1 MKVDRRSFLSFV
13 IGGAAG
19 TALSPLPWKLMDDS
33 SIWSQMWPW
42 TPVPPDGEV
51 VYEDS
56 TCSLC
61 PGGCGISVRKVDN
74 RAVKIEGKPG
84 HPVNDGRICILGLS
98 GLQFLYG
105 PTRIKSPMKRIGDR
119 GEGKWQKITWHEA
132 DAILTEKLSDI
143 RNKGEAHTVAAIAG
157 SDSGSVPALL
167 QRFMTAYG
175 SPNFIRTPSF
185 RDADEL
191 AVKSLFG
198 ETGRTGYDVE
208 NADYVLSFGSGIAD
222 GWGSP
227 VRMFQAASLW
237 KEKNVTVVQVEPRLS
252 NSAAK
257 ATHWVPINPGT
268 EADLALG
275 IAAVMVDRNMLD
287 TGAVSGLRGWKS
299 DLLDNY
305 ATQKVSQTTGV
316 AAERIIALA
325 KGFAGADHPL
335 ALCGRGKGSTAIS
348 LRETAAVYIL
358 NALTGNIN
366 EEGGMWALPETDYIQ
381 WPRATTDQ
389 LASAGLSQP
398 RIDGAGS
405 GRYIEARYLPT
416 RLAESVNGGGPYPMQ
431 VLLVAGANPCHD
443 LPDTKGVKAALS
455 RIPFIVSFSSFN
467 DETAAMADLLL
478 PDHVYLERYAD
489 IPVEAGLTRQV
500 IGLSKPVVSP
510 QFNTRHL
517 GETLI
522 TVARA
527 MGGDIADAFP
537 WDNYETCLEETLAE
551 KWDTLMEAGV
561 WVQDDVD
568 PVADTLRLARQ
579 TTAPAIQAEGDVNS
593 FPLLLVPYDSIQ
605 LTSGYIGEA
614 PFMIKAVADTVIKG
628 KDGFVEVNPQ
638 TASAAGLGE
647 GDMAILTTPVGE
659 ARLRVHLFEGI
670 QPGVL
675 AMARGLGH
683 TAYDGYL
690 ADKGV
695 NVNELIGP
703 VEDPSSGHDAAWG
716 IRAMLAKA

>member
-74 RAVKIEGKPG
+74 RAIKIEGKQG
-84 HPVNDGRICILGLS
+84 HPVNDGGICILGLS
-98 GLQFLYG
+98 GLQLLYG
-105 PTRIKSPMKRIGDR
+105 PTRIKSPMKRIGER
-119 GEGKWQKITWHEA
+119 GEGKWQKISWDEA
-132 DAILTEKLSDI
+132 IAILTEKLTDV

-157 SDSGSVPALL
+157 SDSGTVPALL

-175 SPNFIRTPSF
+175 SPNFIRTPSG
-185 RDADEL
+185 RDSDEL
-191 AVKSLFG
+191 AVKTLFG
-198 ETGRTGYDVE
+198 AKGRTGFDVE
-208 NADYVLSFGSGIAD
+208 NADYVLSFGSGIVD

-227 VRMFQAASLW
+227 VRMFRADSLW
-237 KEKNVTVVQVEPRLS
+237 KEKNITVVQVEPRLS

-257 ATHWVPINPGT
+257 ATRWVPANPGT

-275 IAAVMVDRNMLD
+275 IAAVMVSQNMVN
-287 TGAVSGLRGWKS
+287 TGAVSGLSGWKNE
-299 DLLDNY
+299 LLANY
-305 ATQKVSQTTGV
+305 PTEKISQITGV
-316 AAERIIALA
+316 NADVIVDLA
-325 KGFAGADHPL
+325 KGFAKAKRPL
-335 ALCGRGKGSTAIS
+335 ALCGRGKGLVAVS
-348 LRETAAVYIL
+348 LRETAAVYAL

-366 EEGGMWALPETDYIQ
+366 QEGGMWVVPEADYIQ
-381 WPRATTDQ
+381 WPKVATDN
-389 LASAGLSQP
+389 LATAGLEQP
-398 RIDGAGS
+398 RVDGAGA
-405 GRYIEARYLPT
+405 GQYTDARYLLN
-416 RLAESVNGGGPYPMQ
+416 RLADAVNGGGPYPLQ
-431 VLLVAGANPCHD
+431 VLLVAGANPLHD
-443 LPDTKGVKAALS
+443 LPDTRNVQAAFA
-455 RIPFIVSFSSFN
+455 RIPFIVSFSSFQ

-489 IPVEAGLTRQV
+489 VPVGAGLVRQV

-522 TVARA
+522 TAAKA
-527 MGGDIADAFP
+527 MGESIADAFP
-537 WDNYETCLEETLAE
+537 WDDYETCLEETLAE
-551 KWDTLMEAGV
+551 KWDALMEESV
-561 WVQDDVD
+561 WVEADID
-568 PVADTLRLARQ
+568 PVADTMRLAEMD
-579 TTAPAIQAEGDVNS
+579 APAIQAEGDVNR
-593 FPLLLVPYDSIQ
+593 FPLLLIPYDSIR
-605 LTSGYIGEA
+605 LSSGTIGSA
-614 PFMIKAVADTVIKG
+614 PFMIKTVADTVIKG

-638 TASAAGLGE
+638 TASAAGLSQGAE
-647 GDMAILTTPVGE
+647 AILTTPRGE
-659 ARLRVHLFEGI
+659 ARVRVHLFEGI
-670 QPGVL
+670 KPGVV

-690 ADKGV
+690 AGKGV